1 MKLNDTITSTGDVGP
16 RGMMG
21 LKGDPGESIS
31 LPVAIVSPNTQTV
44 RENQSATFY
53 CSAGGNPMPTVAWT
67 KVEGSLRNN
76 NAKVGPGGRLAI
88 THSTFNDSG
97 EYKCTAVNILG
108 RDVKKAKLTVE
119 GEWLM

>member
-1 MKLNDTITSTGDVGP
+1 
-16 RGMMG
+16 MG

-31 LPVAIVSPNTQTV
+31 LPVVIVSPNTQTV
-44 RENQSATFY
+44 KENQSATFY
-53 CSAGGNPMPTVAWT
+53 CSASGNPKPTVTWT

-88 THSTFNDSG
+88 THSTFIDSG

-108 RDVKKAKLTVE
+108 RDVKNAKLFFFLFFFIFYFLFFYLFCLTDIY
-119 GEWLM
+119 

>member
-1 MKLNDTITSTGDVGP
+1 MNDTITSTGAVGP

-44 RENQSATFY
+44 SENQSATFY
-53 CSAGGNPMPTVAWT
+53 CSAGGNPKPTVTWT
-67 KVEGSLRNN
+67 KVEGSLRNS
-76 NAKVGPGGRLAI
+76 NAKVGHGGRLAI
-88 THSTFNDSG
+88 KHSTFNDSG

-119 GEWLM
+119 GERLM